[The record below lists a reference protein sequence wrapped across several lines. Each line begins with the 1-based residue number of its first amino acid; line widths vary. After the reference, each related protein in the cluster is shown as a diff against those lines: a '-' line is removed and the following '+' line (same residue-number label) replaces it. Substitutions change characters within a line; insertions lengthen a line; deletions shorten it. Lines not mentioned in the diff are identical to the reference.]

1 MNNARERHSTV
12 ICLQA
17 GRILFVRK
25 QGAEWALPGGKIDP
39 GEHHVDTAQRE
50 LMEETCLPFNGAR
63 FLNHYVLAGEEHY
76 LYQLPVEA
84 GAKPAADHEIVEC
97 RWFTA
102 PELHQ
107 VRVKPSNIELL
118 EREHLLPV

>member
-1 MNNARERHSTV
+1 MNNPRERHSTV
-12 ICLQA
+12 ICLKA

-25 QGAEWALPGGKIDP
+25 QSAEWSLPGGKIDP
-39 GEHHVDTAQRE
+39 GEHHLDAARRE

-63 FLNHYVLAGEEHY
+63 FLNHHVLTGEEHY
-76 LYQLPVEA
+76 LYELPVQPDA
-84 GAKPAADHEIVEC
+84 QPNADHEIVEC

-102 PELHQ
+102 PELQEVH
-107 VRVKPSNIELL
+107 VKPSNIELL